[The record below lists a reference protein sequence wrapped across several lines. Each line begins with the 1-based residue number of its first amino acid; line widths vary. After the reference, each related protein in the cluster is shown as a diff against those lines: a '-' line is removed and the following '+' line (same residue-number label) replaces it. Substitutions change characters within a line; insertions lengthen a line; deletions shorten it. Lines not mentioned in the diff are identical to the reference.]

1 MVFDLILKW
10 EMRRGNPPDGGHD
23 KVTRKRGSNVL
34 KRRHDN
40 ETLRLLGDLP
50 QQRYWVFHEGV
61 TGDVAETL

>member
-10 EMRRGNPPDGGHD
+10 EMRRGNLTDGGHD

-50 QQRYWVFHEGV
+50 QQR
-61 TGDVAETL
+61 